1 MGEEAA
7 EADERGS
14 GAGSGCG
21 AREFGGLW
29 GGQLA
34 MEVEAAG
41 ETCESLFVFVYYF
54 ILIILIH
61 LSFILFDHYF

>member
-7 EADERGS
+7 EADERDS
-14 GAGSGCG
+14 GAGSGGG

-29 GGQLA
+29 GGQLV

-41 ETCESLFVFVYYF
+41 GICESLVLCIYYF
-54 ILIILIH
+54 ILIIFIH
-61 LSFILFDHYF
+61 L